1 MAKNTVLIVDDD
13 PAILA
18 AYKRF
23 LRRARDEWDVDC
35 ESCPQAA
42 WKRIQQESFDVVVSD
57 VQMPGITGLQLLD
70 MVKNNPAT
78 HEVAFIIVTGGD
90 DEGLKRQALDLG
102 AADLLSKPVHMDDLV
117 ARLRS
122 VLRAKRY
129 EDALKE
135 HMKMLEQ
142 RVRERTAE
150 LNASRLDILWKL
162 GKAAEYRDSDTGNH
176 IIRVG
181 AYSRVVAKAL
191 GFDDHFC
198 DTLFLAA
205 PLHDVG
211 KIGVPDAI
219 LLKKGRLSEEEQ
231 AEMQRHCE
239 KGHSILSDPC
249 KVTAAAVRYC
259 GVSSSEVSFSSAQ
272 NPLIELAASIALSHH
287 EMWDG
292 GGYPYGLAG
301 QAIPIEGRIVAVADV
316 YDALRS
322 QRPYKS
328 AFSVA
333 RSLEIIR
340 EKSGSHFEPAVVEAF
355 LSRFSEI
362 GELELELKDLVE
374 VDESSELRLFLEDNL
389 QGDDSFLHSTA

>member
-1 MAKNTVLIVDDD
+1 MVGC
-13 PAILA
+13 P
-18 AYKRF
+18 KRS
-23 LRRARDEWDVDC
+23 RQRC
-35 ESCPQAA
+35 
-42 WKRIQQESFDVVVSD
+42 
-57 VQMPGITGLQLLD
+57 
-70 MVKNNPAT
+70 NAT
-78 HEVAFIIVTGGD
+78 
-90 DEGLKRQALDLG
+90 
-102 AADLLSKPVHMDDLV
+102 
-117 ARLRS
+117 
-122 VLRAKRY
+122 AKRG
-129 EDALKE
+129 
-135 HMKMLEQ
+135 
-142 RVRERTAE
+142 
-150 LNASRLDILWKL
+150 S
-162 GKAAEYRDSDTGNH
+162 
-176 IIRVG
+176 
-181 AYSRVVAKAL
+181 
-191 GFDDHFC
+191 
-198 DTLFLAA
+198 
-205 PLHDVG
+205 
-211 KIGVPDAI
+211 
-219 LLKKGRLSEEEQ
+219 
-231 AEMQRHCE
+231 
-239 KGHSILSDPC
+239 SILSDPC
-249 KVTAAAVRYC
+249 KVTTAAVRYC

-333 RSLEIIR
+333 HSLEIIR